1 MIALSELLGAEV
13 RSERDGALGKVQDVR
28 ACLAADGSWQVDR
41 LLLRESGLAARLGLR
56 MGRGADDEDSV
67 SWKDVRSFADGV
79 VVVP

>member
-28 ACLAADGSWQVDR
+28 VCLEADGSWRVDR

-56 MGRGADDEDSV
+56 MGRTAEDEDGV
-67 SWKDVRSFADGV
+67 NWEDVRRYADGV
-79 VVVP
+79 LIVP